1 MICVPEVIGKV
12 ARFVVNLEREDRGE
26 GAALHK
32 VGGSLRFWLNLIY
45 AQQTY
50 TMTSVHWDVEE
61 HDCLPMMRVPYSCDL
76 GTPNCRFCVRL
87 QSKAEARATTR
98 FS

>member
-32 VGGSLRFWLNLIY
+32 VGGHL
-45 AQQTY
+45 TC
-50 TMTSVHWDVEE
+50 WDQADKCATDL
-61 HDCLPMMRVPYSCDL
+61 HDDFSTL
-76 GTPNCRFCVRL
+76 GC
-87 QSKAEARATTR
+87 
-98 FS
+98 